1 MKRWISNS
9 SLGKKDNTKKPRQS
23 LGIMDGLKGKR
34 KWQQK
39 RIMYLGTWNVQGLK
53 NKCEIVIRDLENL
66 KLDMIALTETKT
78 RVVDQ
83 KQLVVSFISIVEY
96 LKTDE
101 QREESYSLKQE
112 TL

>member
-1 MKRWISNS
+1 
-9 SLGKKDNTKKPRQS
+9 
-23 LGIMDGLKGKR
+23 
-34 KWQQK
+34 
-39 RIMYLGTWNVQGLK
+39 MYLGTWNVQGLK
-53 NKCEIVIRDLENL
+53 NKCETVIRDLENL

-96 LKTDE
+96 LKTNE